1 VELRKF
7 KEIFDL
13 YYGKV
18 RSYAYYKTGNLELSE
33 DIVQDTFMK
42 LWERREM
49 INEATV
55 KPLVYV
61 MADNSIKNHFKHKRA
76 AFNFVMKVPLSGISE
91 PADFQMEQEE
101 FSRFLNQT
109 LAEIPEKN
117 RVVFLMNRSEKM
129 TYSEIADSLNIS
141 VKTVEKRMGEALA
154 IIRKR
159 IRYKI

>member
-1 VELRKF
+1 VELRRF
-7 KEIFDL
+7 KELFDL

-18 RSYAYYKTGNLELSE
+18 RSYAYYKTGSLELSE

-61 MADNSIKNHFKHKRA
+61 MADNSIRNHFKHKKA
-76 AFNFVMKVPLSGISE
+76 AFNFVMKMPFSGISE
-91 PADFQMEQEE
+91 PADFMLEQEE
-101 FSRFLNQT
+101 FNLFLNRT

-117 RVVFLMNRSEKM
+117 RVVFLMNRIDKL
-129 TYSEIADSLNIS
+129 TYSEIAGCLNVSI
-141 VKTVEKRMGEALA
+141 KTVEKRMGEALE

>member
-1 VELRKF
+1 MELRRF

-18 RSYAYYKTGNLELSE
+18 RSYAYYKTGDIQLSE

-61 MADNSIKNHFKHKRA
+61 MAENSIKNHFKHKKA
-76 AFNFVMKVPLSGISE
+76 AFNFVLKMQFSGTSE
-91 PADFQMEQEE
+91 PADFMLEQEE
-101 FSRFLNQT
+101 FNHFLNRT
-109 LAEIPEKN
+109 LAEIPDKN
-117 RVVFLMNRSEKM
+117 RVVFLMNRLDKL
-129 TYSEIADSLNIS
+129 TYSEIAVCLNIS
-141 VKTVEKRMGEALA
+141 VKTVEKRMGESLE
-154 IIRKR
+154 IIRKK

>member
-7 KEIFDL
+7 REIFDL

-33 DIVQDTFMK
+33 DIVQDTFTK
-42 LWERREM
+42 LWERRDM

-55 KPLVYV
+55 KPLVYT
-61 MADNSIKNHFKHKRA
+61 MADNSIKNHYKHKKA
-76 AFNFVMKVPLSGISE
+76 AFNFIMKTPLSIFSE
-91 PADFQMEQEE
+91 PADFQLDQKE
-101 FSRFLNQT
+101 FNQFLNRT
-109 LAEIPEKN
+109 LAEIPEKA
-117 RVVFLMNRSEKM
+117 RVVFLMHRMDKM
-129 TYSEIADSLNIS
+129 TYTEIAGALEIS
-141 VKTVEKRMGEALA
+141 IKTVEKRMGEALE

>member
-109 LAEIPEKN
+109 LAEIPGKN

>member
-1 VELRKF
+1 VELWKF
-7 KEIFDL
+7 REIFDL

-49 INEATV
+49 INETTV
-55 KPLVYV
+55 KPLVYT
-61 MADNSIKNHFKHKRA
+61 MADNSIKNYFRHQKA
-76 AFNFVMKVPLSGISE
+76 AYNFVMKMPFSGITE
-91 PADFQMEQEE
+91 AADFQLEQKE
-101 FSRFLNQT
+101 FNQFLNRT

-117 RVVFLMNRSEKM
+117 RVVFLMNRIDKL
-129 TYSEIADSLNIS
+129 TYAEIAACFDIS
-141 VKTVEKRMGEALA
+141 VKTVEKRMGEALE

>member
-1 VELRKF
+1 VELRRF

-18 RSYAYYKTGNLELSE
+18 RSYAYYKTGDFELSE

-42 LWERREM
+42 LWERRAF

-55 KPLVYV
+55 KPLIYV
-61 MADNSIKNHFKHKRA
+61 MAENSIKNHFKHKKA
-76 AFNFVMKVPLSGISE
+76 AFNFVMKMPFPGNSE
-91 PADFQMEQEE
+91 PADFQLEQEE
-101 FSRFLNQT
+101 FNLFLNKT
-109 LAEIPEKN
+109 LAEIPEKD
-117 RVVFLMNRSEKM
+117 RVVFLMNRIDKL
-129 TYSEIADSLNIS
+129 TYSEIADCLDIS
-141 VKTVEKRMGEALA
+141 VKTVEKRMGEALG